1 MTSMSVPENGARKAV
16 TEMRKLGKD
25 GNGGMMRGC
34 RQMISPIE
42 NNSKENE
49 MCERS
54 LKCCPS

>member
-1 MTSMSVPENGARKAV
+1 MSVPKNGARKAV
-16 TEMRKLGKD
+16 TEMRQLGKD

-34 RQMISPIE
+34 RQRISPRE